1 MTAAKKHPH
10 EEKRIESLRMLNI
23 LDTLPEKDFDD
34 IVLIASQIC
43 ETPIALISLVDS
55 ERQWFKAK
63 IGLEA
68 SETSRDV
75 AFCSHAIL
83 QDDLFIIPDAT
94 TDERFSNN
102 PFVKRGPNMRFYA
115 GAPLIS
121 PDGLPIGTVCVIDSK
136 PRTLSLEQHKA
147 LSALSN
153 QVSRLLQL
161 KSELIKSDAI
171 QKRLEIKK
179 TALDNISEGTILYND
194 RGMILDF
201 NPAALE
207 MFGLTPEVLLEKR
220 NLPPHWK
227 FFSEDGSPLTPDQ
240 RPSIA
245 CLKTGSAKLNA
256 VIGIEFD
263 PNLTKWFKVNSIPL
277 FLDGATT
284 PSHVVSSF
292 NDITEIRKL
301 EDDRRRLQVHLSE
314 SAKLSTL
321 GEMSSGIAHEINNP
335 LAIIHSWNQHLMRKL
350 TKQGLDPVTD
360 LKHFESIDKTCERIA
375 KIIRSLRAYSHN
387 AEKDPMSPVIF
398 SQIIDET
405 LGLCQERFRQR
416 GIEIKV
422 QCNPGI
428 ILNCRSAQISQVF
441 ISLLTNSYDAI
452 INLQEK
458 WIEIDVTESND
469 NIVIKFTDSGAGI
482 NPDIVKKMMTPF
494 FTTKEPGH
502 GTGLGLSISRD
513 IIISNG
519 GEIQYDPNSPHTSF
533 LLTFKKQ

>member
-1 MTAAKKHPH
+1 MAAAKKHHH
-10 EEKRIESLRMLNI
+10 EERRLESLRMLNI

-34 IVLIASQIC
+34 IILIASQIC
-43 ETPIALISLVDS
+43 ETPIALISLVDN

-63 IGLEA
+63 IGLNDN
-68 SETSRDV
+68 ETPRDI

-83 QDDLFIIPDAT
+83 QDDLFIVPDAT
-94 TDERFSNN
+94 KDERFSEN
-102 PFVKRGPNMRFYA
+102 PFVTKDPNVRFYA

-121 PDGLPIGTVCVIDSK
+121 PNGFPIGTVCVIDSK
-136 PRTLSLEQHKA
+136 PRTLTSKQRNA

-171 QKRLEIKK
+171 QRRLEIKK
-179 TALDNISEGTILYND
+179 TTLDNISEGTILHD
-194 RGMILDF
+194 AHGVILDF
-201 NPAALE
+201 NPATLDI
-207 MFGLTPEVLLEKR
+207 FGVTSEALLEKR
-220 NLPPHWK
+220 SLPTHWK
-227 FFSEDGSPLTPDQ
+227 FLSEDGSPLPLDQ

-245 CLKTGSAKLNA
+245 CLKTGSAKLN
-256 VIGIEFD
+256 VIVGIEFD
-263 PNLTKWFKVNSIPL
+263 QTLTKWFKVNSIPL
-277 FLDGATT
+277 FLNGAKT

-301 EDDRRRLQVHLSE
+301 ENDRQRLQAHLAE

-350 TKQGLDPVTD
+350 TKQGLDPATD

-405 LGLCQERFRQR
+405 LGLCQEQFRQR
-416 GIEIKV
+416 GIEIRI
-422 QCNPGI
+422 QCSPSI
-428 ILNCRSAQISQVF
+428 ILNCRSAQISQVL
-441 ISLLTNSYDAI
+441 ISLLTNSNDAI
-452 INLQEK
+452 TNLPEK
-458 WIEIDVTESND
+458 WIEINVSETTHT
-469 NIVIKFTDSGAGI
+469 IVVRFTDSGAGI
-482 NPDIVKKMMTPF
+482 NPNIVKNMMTPF
-494 FTTKEPGH
+494 FTTKSPGH
-502 GTGLGLSISRD
+502 GTGLRLSISRD
-513 IIISNG
+513 VLISNG
-519 GEIQYDPNSPHTSF
+519 GDIEYDSNSPNTSF
-533 LLTFKKQ
+533 LLTFKK